1 MWSMTISFTKKDGT
15 KAKNPFGTFY
25 ASEEDKAS
33 RKGHVVN
40 VFKRENSPNRDLVVF
55 LKKAEGKDESV
66 NVGTLTPVPQTEA
79 NKEKIADGKS
89 PYAKGTLDFSKIG
102 GPAVGPI
109 VAWYKKGG
117 NGAFLSISPDKPRP
131 TESAVPAATVA
142 APAPV
147 SVNTEDI
154 PF

>member
-1 MWSMTISFTKKDGT
+1 MWSMTISFTKRDGS

-25 ASEEDKAS
+25 ASEEAKAA
-33 RKGHVVN
+33 RMGHVVN
-40 VFKRENSPNRDLVVF
+40 VFKRENSPDRDLVVF
-55 LKKAEGKDESV
+55 LKKEGEKDQSV
-66 NVGTLTPVPQTEA
+66 NVGTLTPVAQTEA
-79 NKEKIADGKS
+79 NKAKIADGKS

-131 TESAVPAATVA
+131 TEATTQSAPVA

-147 SVNTEDI
+147 VETADI